1 MNALFDELAK
11 IDATIIISTHHPDD
25 GEVNL
30 IGKLAAPAFMIE
42 GPLDRAIDV
51 VIAHGLGKDSAVVTK
66 LVTACSVAMNSQPIF
81 HVMSSVPEN
90 IMAAGVDCFGL
101 NLDFLQNVAY
111 DKYIWDTFAPEATL
125 RHMLNDVRD
134 RMYEFYLTGEILNG
148 RKIEDYIDPKLTAA
162 YKKAQEDHVRYA
174 GVYGLDPVDLD
185 CPRIDHMCSIGLFLE
200 LVSTFELS
208 GSQQDELREDYL
220 KRLICQRE
228 HISISEPSS
237 EHRLEV
243 GEEFDAWFDHYT
255 NCFKEHDDEWFDKLT
270 SACAN
275 SEDLSE
281 FMPKGTWRIT
291 K

>member
-11 IDATIIISTHHPDD
+11 IDATIIVSTHHPDD
-25 GEVNL
+25 DEVKL

-42 GPLDRAIDV
+42 GSLDSTINV
-51 VIAHGLGKDSAVVTK
+51 VIAHGLGKDSAIVTK
-66 LVTACSVAMNSQPIF
+66 LVTACSAAMNSQPIL
-81 HVMSSVPEN
+81 HAMSPVPEN
-90 IMAAGVDCFGL
+90 LVEIGADLLGL
-101 NLDFLQNVAY
+101 DADFLQNVIC
-111 DKYIWDTFAPEATL
+111 DKYIWDILAPEATL

-134 RMYEFYLTGEILNG
+134 RMYEFYLTGEVLNG
-148 RKIEDYIDPKLTAA
+148 RKAENYIDPKLTAA

-174 GVYGLDPVDLD
+174 GVYGLDPVNLD

-243 GEEFDAWFDHYT
+243 GKEFEDWFDYYT
-255 NCFKEHDDEWFDKLT
+255 NYVEEHDNEWLNKLI

-281 FMPKGTWRIT
+281 FMPKRTWRIT